1 MPISNATVERVFSR
15 VTSTKSKARSRMGLE
30 LLSSIIRIKM
40 LLEEDG
46 KCCLQ
51 FEPNSDMLQYNSSI
65 YNKYK
70 TSSEEEEVLSS
81 NI

>member
-1 MPISNATVERVFSR
+1 
-15 VTSTKSKARSRMGLE
+15 
-30 LLSSIIRIKM
+30 M